1 MLFRGLS
8 EDLINYY
15 FTHTIYEFYTNN
27 QQSVYD
33 TIFTPAKITD
43 DTKEKLW
50 NDELYGWKSEKTFR
64 KWITAHFNGGDNKI

>member
-15 FTHTIYEFYTNN
+15 FTHTIYEFYTKD

-33 TIFTPAKITD
+33 TIFTPAKITA

-50 NDELYGWKSEKTFR
+50 NDE
-64 KWITAHFNGGDNKI
+64 